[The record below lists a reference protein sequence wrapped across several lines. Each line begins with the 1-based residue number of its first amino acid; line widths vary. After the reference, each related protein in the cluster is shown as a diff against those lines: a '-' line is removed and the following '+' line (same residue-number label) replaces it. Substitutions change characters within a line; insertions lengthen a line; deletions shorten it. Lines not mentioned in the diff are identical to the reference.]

1 MVVSKLFRQIA
12 RRSLWV
18 AALSVT
24 SGPMIATNA
33 WGQTGIIP
41 PAVGGAVP
49 EFSLGDIP
57 LAEGEQIINTTIDG
71 KSIDFGGQ
79 KYRMVDPANVPT
91 LGEYQSPYVE
101 PAPLAS
107 AFPGTGSCA
116 NGSCGHCGRCSRG
129 GHGAGVQSATHLGG
143 RPRMGAGGNAC
154 GPTCDPYR
162 YVAVDALYMMNNGA
176 ENNGFPAL
184 FNMDDFEF
192 EMGPRVTVGF
202 VPDCREGYEFSFVG
216 PFNWETGSR
225 RSNPAGGL
233 GSNMV
238 AGLPVPA
245 SDLTSF
251 FDATFQEQRLEAE
264 YFSFEANRTKIGW
277 DVIKLLHG
285 IRYIEY
291 SEDYFYYSDPLAAGV
306 NPGLLR
312 SSTEN
317 RLIGAQVGIDL
328 TYPMTCRLWSDA
340 RARAGAYANFAENT
354 FQLINDGNLRV
365 FNEDDEIGLAGVFEI
380 GGGFR
385 YYLTNNLH
393 IRAGS
398 ELWYITQLATAQGQ
412 FRRVVRPT
420 TGRNTDSGDDVFM
433 AGFTLGGEWK
443 F

>member
-79 KYRMVDPANVPT
+79 NYRMVDPANVPT

>member
-24 SGPMIATNA
+24 SGPMIAMNA

-41 PAVGGAVP
+41 PAVGNAVP
-49 EFSLGDIP
+49 EYSLGDIP

-101 PAPLAS
+101 PAPLAGE
-107 AFPGTGSCA
+107 FPGTGGCA
-116 NGSCGHCGRCSRG
+116 NGSCGQCGHCS
-129 GHGAGVQSATHLGG
+129 GAGVQSAVHLGG
-143 RPRMGAGGNAC
+143 RPRLGAGGDAC

-192 EMGPRVTVGF
+192 EMGARVTVGF

-238 AGLPVPA
+238 AGLPVPV

-251 FDATFQEQRLEAE
+251 YDATFQAQGLDAE
-264 YFSFEANRTKIGW
+264 YFSFEMNRTKIGW

-340 RARAGAYANFAENT
+340 RARAGAYANFAENS

-380 GGGFR
+380 GGGLR
-385 YYLTNNLH
+385 YHLTNNLH

-398 ELWYITQLATAQGQ
+398 ELWYVTQLATAQGQ

-420 TGRNTDSGDDVFM
+420 TGRTTDSGDDVFM
-433 AGFTLGGEWK
+433 VGISLGGEWK

>member
-24 SGPMIATNA
+24 SAPMIATNA
-33 WGQTGIIP
+33 WGQTGIVP

-49 EFSLGDIP
+49 EFSLNDIP
-57 LAEGEQIINTTIDG
+57 LADGEQIVNTTIDG

-79 KYRMVDPANVPT
+79 KYMMVDPANVPN
-91 LGEYQSPYVE
+91 LGGYQTPYAE
-101 PAPLAS
+101 PAPLAGD
-107 AFPGTGSCA
+107 FPGTHGCA
-116 NGSCGHCGRCSRG
+116 NGGCGRCGQCSRG
-129 GHGAGVQSATHLGG
+129 GHGAGVQSAVHLGG
-143 RPRMGAGGNAC
+143 RSRLGAGGDAC

-176 ENNGFPAL
+176 QNRGFPAL
-184 FNMDDFEF
+184 FSMDDFEF
-192 EMGPRVTVGF
+192 ELGPRVTVGF

-216 PFNWETGSR
+216 PFNWETGSSR
-225 RSNPAGGL
+225 TDPAGGL
-233 GSNMV
+233 GSPLV
-238 AGLPVPA
+238 PGLPVPA

-251 FDATFQEQRLEAE
+251 SGATFQEQRHEAE
-264 YFSFEANRTKIGW
+264 YFSFEMNRTKIGW

-291 SEDYFYYSDPLAAGV
+291 SEDYFFFSDPLAAGA

-328 TYPMTCRLWSDA
+328 TYPMTCRLWSDV
-340 RARAGAYANFAENT
+340 RARAGAYANFAENS
-354 FQLINDGNLRV
+354 FQLVNNGALRV
-365 FNEDDEIGLAGVFEI
+365 FNEDDAVSLAGAFEL

-393 IRAGS
+393 IRAGG
-398 ELWYITQLATAQGQ
+398 ELWYITQIATAQDQFGQ
-412 FRRVVRPT
+412 TIRPT
-420 TGRNTDSGDDVFM
+420 TGRNMDDGDDVFM
-433 AGFTLGGEWK
+433 VGVTVGGEWK